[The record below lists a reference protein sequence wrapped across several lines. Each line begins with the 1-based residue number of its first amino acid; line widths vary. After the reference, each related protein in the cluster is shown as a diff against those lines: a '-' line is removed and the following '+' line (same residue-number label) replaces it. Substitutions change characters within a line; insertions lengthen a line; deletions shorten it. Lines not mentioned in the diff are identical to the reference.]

1 MRVLATALVLAALAA
16 GCGEAADAR
25 PDAVRVVATTGMI
38 ADLARVIGGDEV
50 AVTALMGPG
59 VDPHLYK
66 ASALDLDRL
75 RGARLILYNGLGL
88 EGRMGDLFVKLAR
101 KQAVVAVTE
110 AIDPARL
117 LEPPE
122 LEGHLDPHLWFD
134 VGLWAETTT
143 VVAEAL
149 AAVAPAH
156 AALFRSRGRAY
167 RTELRALHEEVK
179 RELAT
184 IPARRRVLL
193 TSHDAFRYFGRAYDL
208 EVAGLQGI
216 STVDDPGVKDIQEM
230 AELILKRGIKAL
242 FVESSVSPK
251 AIQAVHEWVRRRG
264 HEIRIGGT
272 LFSDAMGDAPPTDTY
287 VGVVRFNTRTIVE
300 ALR

>member
-1 MRVLATALVLAALAA
+1 VRAAAFLLLAALVG
-16 GCGEAADAR
+16 GCGEVADAR
-25 PDAVRVVATTGMI
+25 PGTLRVVATTGMV

-50 AVTALMGPG
+50 EVIALMGPG
-59 VDPHLYK
+59 VDPHVYK

-75 RGARLILYNGLGL
+75 RGARLILFNGLGL
-88 EGRMGDLFVKLAR
+88 EGRMGDLFVKLAH

-110 AIDPARL
+110 SVDPARL

-122 LEGHLDPHLWFD
+122 LEGHFDPHLWFD

-149 AAVAPAH
+149 AELAPAH
-156 AALFRSRGRAY
+156 AALFRSRAHAY
-167 RTELRALHEEVK
+167 RQELRALHEEVK

-208 EVAGLQGI
+208 EVRGLQGI

-230 AELILKRGIKAL
+230 AELIGKRGIKAL

-251 AIQAVHEWVRRRG
+251 AIQAVHEWVRREG
-264 HEIRIGGT
+264 FDIKIGGT

-287 VGVVRFNTRTIVE
+287 IGMVRANTRTIVE

>member
-1 MRVLATALVLAALAA
+1 VLVA

-25 PDAVRVVATTGMI
+25 PGTVRVVATTGMV

-50 AVTALMGPG
+50 EVTALMGPG
-59 VDPHLYK
+59 VDPHVYK

-75 RGARLILYNGLGL
+75 RSAQIILYNGLGL
-88 EGRMGDLFVKLAR
+88 EGRMGDLFKKLAR

-110 AIDPARL
+110 SVDPLRL

-122 LEGHLDPHLWFD
+122 LDGHYDPHLWFD

-156 AALFRSRGRAY
+156 AALFRSRAHAY
-167 RTELRALHEEVK
+167 RLELRALHEEVK

-230 AELILKRGIKAL
+230 AELISKRGIKAL

-264 HEIRIGGT
+264 HEVRIGGT
-272 LFSDAMGDAPPTDTY
+272 LFSDAMGDTPPTDTY
-287 VGVVRFNTRTIVE
+287 VGMVRSNTRTIVE

>member
-1 MRVLATALVLAALAA
+1 MKVLASVLALAALTC
-16 GCGEAADAR
+16 GCGETADAR
-25 PDAVRVVATTGMI
+25 PGAVRVVATTGMV
-38 ADLARVIGGDEV
+38 ADLARVIGGQQVE
-50 AVTALMGPG
+50 VTALMGPG

-75 RGARLILYNGLGL
+75 RGAHLVLYSGLGL
-88 EGRMGDLFVKLAR
+88 EGRMGDLLAKLAR
-101 KQAVVAVTE
+101 RRPVVAVAE
-110 AIDPARL
+110 ALDPARL

-122 LEGHLDPHLWFD
+122 LEGHFDPHLWFD

-149 AAVAPAH
+149 AEVAPAH
-156 AALFRSRGRAY
+156 AALFRSRAAAY
-167 RTELRALHEEVK
+167 RTELKALHEEVK

-184 IPARRRVLL
+184 IPAGRRVLL

-208 EVAGLQGI
+208 EVHGLQGI
-216 STVDDPGVKDIQEM
+216 STVDDPGVKDIREM
-230 AELILKRGIKAL
+230 AELIATRRIRAV

-251 AIQAVHEWVRRRG
+251 AIRAVHEWVRRRG
-264 HEIRIGGT
+264 HELKIGGT
-272 LFSDAMGDAPPTDTY
+272 LFSDAMGDTPPADTY
-287 VGVVRFNTRTIVE
+287 VGMVRANARTIVE

>member
-1 MRVLATALVLAALAA
+1 MRILATALVLAALTA
-16 GCGEAADAR
+16 GCGEQADAR
-25 PDAVRVVATTGMI
+25 PGTVRVVATTGMV
-38 ADLARVIGGDEV
+38 ADLARVIGGDQV
-50 AVTALMGPG
+50 VVTALMGPG

-75 RGARLILYNGLGL
+75 RGAQLILYNGLGL

-101 KQAVVAVTE
+101 KQPVVAVTE
-110 AIDPARL
+110 TIDPARL

-122 LEGHLDPHLWFD
+122 LEGHFDPHLWFD
-134 VGLWAETTT
+134 IGLWAETTT

-149 AAVAPAH
+149 ADVAPAH
-156 AALFRSRGRAY
+156 AALFRSRADAY
-167 RTELRALHEEVK
+167 RTELRALHAEVK

-184 IPARRRVLL
+184 IPAGRRVLL
-193 TSHDAFRYFGRAYDL
+193 TSHDAFRYFGRAYDM
-208 EVAGLQGI
+208 EVRGLQGI

-230 AELILKRGIKAL
+230 AALIARRGIKAV

-251 AIQAVHEWVRRRG
+251 AIGAVREWVRRRG
-264 HEIRIGGT
+264 HEVSIGGT
-272 LFSDAMGDAPPTDTY
+272 LFSDAMGDTPPTDTY
-287 VGVVRFNTRTIVE
+287 VGMVRFNTRTIVK

>member
-1 MRVLATALVLAALAA
+1 MRMAALVLLAALIG
-16 GCGEAADAR
+16 GCGEVADAR
-25 PDAVRVVATTGMI
+25 PGTLRVVATTGMV
-38 ADLARVIGGDEV
+38 ADLARVIGGKEV
-50 AVTALMGPG
+50 DVIALMGPG
-59 VDPHLYK
+59 VDPHAYK

-75 RGARLILYNGLGL
+75 RSARLILYNGLGL

-110 AIDPARL
+110 SVDPERL

-122 LEGHLDPHLWFD
+122 LRGHFDPHLWFD

-149 AAVAPAH
+149 AEVAPEH
-156 AALFRSRGRAY
+156 AALFRSRAHAY
-167 RTELRALHEEVK
+167 RQELLALHEEVK

-208 EVAGLQGI
+208 EVSGLQGI
-216 STVDDPGVKDIQEM
+216 STVDDPGVKDIREM
-230 AELILKRGIKAL
+230 AELIAERSIKAL

-251 AIQAVHEWVRRRG
+251 AIQAVHEWVRRKG
-264 HEIRIGGT
+264 HDIRIGGT
-272 LFSDAMGDAPPTDTY
+272 LFSDAMGDTPPTDTY
-287 VGVVRFNTRTIVE
+287 IGMVRANTRTIVE